1 MYEVKKRLEISA
13 AHYLKLDYESKCAN
27 LHGHNWIIDVYLRSE
42 KLNANG
48 MIMDFSHIKKKI
60 RDKFDHKVINDV
72 VDFNPTAEN
81 LAKYICDELAPY
93 CYRVDV
99 QESADNTASYI
110 KNPR

>member
-1 MYEVKKRLEISA
+1 MYEVRKRLEISA

-42 KLNANG
+42 TLNANG

-60 RDKFDHKVINDV
+60 QDKVDHKVINDI

-81 LAKYICDELAPY
+81 LAKYICDELSPY

-99 QESADNTASYI
+99 QESMDNIASYI
-110 KNPR
+110 KD

>member
-1 MYEVKKRLEISA
+1 MYEVRKRLEISA

-42 KLNANG
+42 TLNSNG

-60 RDKFDHKVINDV
+60 QDKFDHKVINDV

-81 LAKYICDELAPY
+81 LAKYICDELSPY

-110 KNPR
+110 KE